1 MLHQPDTEIIF
12 PPRVIPSLRN
22 LRGPEWR
29 EFVDGLCQHTTNDTH
44 ADILAFTWMMVKL
57 NSCLA
62 CHADSYRAMRGCTLC
77 SQNTIGRFKG
87 TDAEL
92 IACFKVA
99 REDILAWITA
109 NPSSPML
116 EILRQCFAAPS
127 R

>member
-29 EFVDGLCQHTTNDTH
+29 EFIDGLCQHKNDTD
-44 ADILAFTWMMVKL
+44 ADILAFAWMMVKL

-87 TDAEL
+87 TDVEL
-92 IACFKVA
+92 LAFFKTA
-99 REDILAWITA
+99 REEILAWISA
-109 NPSSPML
+109 NPNSPIL
-116 EILRQCFAAPS
+116 EILQQSFTAPS